1 MRGRTRYRVPML
13 RRLVAPALLSLALAT
28 SASAGEPTETLR
40 RLFDEANRVLLNP
53 EATDDARTTAL
64 RALVREVF
72 DAREAAAQ
80 ALGPEWHARTPAERD
95 EFNRLYA
102 DVVETAYLGGF
113 GSRARVHGDGI
124 HVAFESETVQGPYA
138 TVVTTLE
145 TRGSGAVP
153 VTYRLR
159 RRDGGWAVVDVVVE
173 GLSLASSYRAQFQR
187 VMQNGTYADLVAR
200 LREKASTLTLAAVA
214 SAKSAVGLAPSK
226 VVPPLAPVAIAPAA
240 EIAPA
245 PVLVASAA
253 PVSDAPAPAAI
264 HLAAIP
270 RPSGAAPASPP
281 SVAVS
286 PERKSFWIQVGAFR
300 DTEAASRVVER
311 LRKHSVMVATE
322 GGRSNPL
329 ARVLI
334 GPFLNRAA
342 AATVLKELATGGYPA
357 FIAFE

>member
-13 RRLVAPALLSLALAT
+13 RRLVAPTLLSLALAT

-53 EATDDARTTAL
+53 EATDEARTTAL

-102 DVVETAYLGGF
+102 DVVESAYLGGV

-124 HVAFESETVQGPYA
+124 HVAFEAETVQGPYA

-145 TRGSGAVP
+145 TRRSGAAP
-153 VTYRLR
+153 VTYRMR

-226 VVPPLAPVAIAPAA
+226 VVPPLAPAAIAPAA
-240 EIAPA
+240 EIVPA

-253 PVSDAPAPAAI
+253 PVSDAPAAI

-270 RPSGAAPASPP
+270 RPSAAAPAPPP

-286 PERKSFWIQVGAFR
+286 PGRKSFWIQVGAFR

-329 ARVLI
+329 ARVLV